1 MSRYEVTERRASII
15 AIVLVAIASIRIV
28 STYHVFSFTIDEP
41 GHFACGLQYLS
52 KHVYGYWPEQPPL
65 ARAAAALPPYLA
77 GIRPLGEDN
86 YNVEGRDLIVK
97 SPRPGRTLALMRLG
111 ILPFFW
117 LACGVVYFWCR
128 HYFGGW
134 VALLGVAVFTF
145 EPSVLA
151 HAGIACTDM
160 ALAATV
166 GAAFLT
172 LVLWAESPSWKR
184 AALLGLATALAVL
197 SKFTA
202 LLYLPAAVFIALL
215 FYLAAQW
222 PGLRKLTALVRARAA
237 TFALAVLV
245 GAIVIWAGYWFSL
258 GKVPAWN
265 IRLPAPELFNGLL
278 EARDHNRGGHPSY
291 LLGRY
296 NLKGWW
302 YYFPVALAVKTPIA
316 LLILSLAGAYTCC
329 RRFRLSAYRLPI
341 AFLLGVLIPAMAGSV
356 DIGVRH
362 ILPVYLSLSIL
373 AAIAVGRPILAAAAF

>member
-1 MSRYEVTERRASII
+1 M
-15 AIVLVAIASIRIV
+15 
-28 STYHVFSFTIDEP
+28 
-41 GHFACGLQYLS
+41 
-52 KHVYGYWPEQPPL
+52 
-65 ARAAAALPPYLA
+65 
-77 GIRPLGEDN
+77 
-86 YNVEGRDLIVK
+86 
-97 SPRPGRTLALMRLG
+97 
-111 ILPFFW
+111 
-117 LACGVVYFWCR
+117 
-128 HYFGGW
+128 
-134 VALLGVAVFTF
+134 
-145 EPSVLA
+145 
-151 HAGIACTDM
+151 
-160 ALAATV
+160 
-166 GAAFLT
+166 
-172 LVLWAESPSWKR
+172 
-184 AALLGLATALAVL
+184 
-197 SKFTA
+197 
-202 LLYLPAAVFIALL
+202 
-215 FYLAAQW
+215 AAQW

-373 AAIAVGRPILAAAAF
+373 AAIAVGRPILAAAAFQAAKPAGKPAAGMIARPTVVALLLWLAIEGALHHPDYLSYFNEFASHDPSKILVDSNLDWGQDTKRLGRRLRQLGVEEVSVMLIEPLTLPLPVEESIRRLYGLPRIQPADVYPPTKAGMRSVPRL